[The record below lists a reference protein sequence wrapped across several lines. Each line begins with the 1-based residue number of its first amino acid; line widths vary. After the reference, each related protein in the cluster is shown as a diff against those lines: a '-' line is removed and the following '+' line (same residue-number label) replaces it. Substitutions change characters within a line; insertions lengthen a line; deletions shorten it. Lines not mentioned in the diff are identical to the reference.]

1 MTIYTP
7 VRRMG
12 FPGFR
17 DRQFGRRH
25 SRMAGARQWRL
36 LAATMVTGA
45 CFAYRPVTLAPQPGA
60 QVRVIFTTAIPVT
73 TYTGGRGAV
82 RQVHPDVLEASGA
95 IQAAAGDTIALR
107 LGELRT
113 AGGAVPGVSDQVA
126 LLPTGRI
133 EQRRFQAGTSVLVGV
148 GALTLVTTILV
159 VLLIV
164 DIVHAF

>member
-1 MTIYTP
+1 
-7 VRRMG
+7 
-12 FPGFR
+12 
-17 DRQFGRRH
+17 
-25 SRMAGARQWRL
+25 
-36 LAATMVTGA
+36 MVTGA
-45 CFAYRPVTLAPQPGA
+45 CFAYRPVALAPQPGA

-73 TYTGGRGAV
+73 TYAGGQGAV

-113 AGGAVPGVSDQVA
+113 AGGAVPGVSGQVA
-126 LLPTGRI
+126 LLPTARISRI

-148 GALTLVTTILV
+148 GALTVATTILV